1 MALQYEAL
9 FEAPASHE
17 ASHYSNP
24 ELENEWETNHHSNPE
39 SAQEGEFFFKKAF
52 RSIGRG
58 IKSAAKVLGPLAKRL
73 APMLGSKLLTFIPGV
88 GPIVGPLAGQ
98 LIRVVSY
105 TRRKMRMD

>member
-24 ELENEWETNHHSNPE
+24 EFENEWETNHYSNSELENEWETNHYSNSE

-58 IKSAAKVLGPLAKRL
+58 IKSAAKVLGP
-73 APMLGSKLLTFIPGV
+73 
-88 GPIVGPLAGQ
+88 
-98 LIRVVSY
+98 
-105 TRRKMRMD
+105 